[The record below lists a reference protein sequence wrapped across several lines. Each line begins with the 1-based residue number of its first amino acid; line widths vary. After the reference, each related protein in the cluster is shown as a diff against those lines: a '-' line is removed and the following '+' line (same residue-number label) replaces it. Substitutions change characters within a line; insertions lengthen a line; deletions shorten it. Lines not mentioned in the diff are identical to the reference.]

1 MKPEKAQEAITFFEE
16 LLKEGIITEKDFQD
30 KKNDILNL
38 VEKTQTKAPT
48 GNSDHPTTTEPAVL
62 TREASGSISSEKRP
76 LTEIF
81 SGSPPSSSSLL
92 QRTGSNGNMV
102 KRRSQDHLSSPGS
115 SPTSSSSNSLKVSD
129 LLGTADLGRMDILR
143 KMSLSNQ
150 QDFAELQK
158 FINLDK
164 EFDNEEKVLEF
175 IRFLM
180 DRNQLPPMA
189 TQIIKQEIDINKNGL
204 LREESLGSSLL
215 RNYWFNYEGKDY
227 LKTVIAP
234 LVKEVNTLKKP
245 LEIDPNKGS
254 PELALKNLNK
264 LLEITKTFLSTFCR
278 SLPLFPVTF
287 RLLMKNFYIILTE
300 TEGSLKAHLGLGYSE
315 DALRLYGSF
324 LLLRFICP
332 AIVSPRRYGLI
343 KGEVTTQ
350 TQRALVLISKV
361 LQSIASQVEF
371 EGEKEPYM
379 IPANEFV
386 KDNMPPLLAFFQK
399 LADGSDVPE
408 IVKISSPPIQP
419 KKDKKDKWFFG

>member
-1 MKPEKAQEAITFFEE
+1 M
-16 LLKEGIITEKDFQD
+16 
-30 KKNDILNL
+30 
-38 VEKTQTKAPT
+38 
-48 GNSDHPTTTEPAVL
+48 
-62 TREASGSISSEKRP
+62 
-76 LTEIF
+76 
-81 SGSPPSSSSLL
+81 
-92 QRTGSNGNMV
+92 M
-102 KRRSQDHLSSPGS
+102 KRRSQDHLSSSPGS

-129 LLGTADLGRMDILR
+129 LLGNADLGRMDILR

-204 LREESLGSSLL
+204 LREESLASSLL

-254 PELALKNLNK
+254 PELATKNLNK

-287 RLLMKNFYIILTE
+287 RLLMKNFYVILTE

-332 AIVSPRRYGLI
+332 AIVSPRRYGLT
-343 KGEVTTQ
+343 KVEVTTQ

-386 KDNMPPLLAFFQK
+386 KDNMPPLLGFFQK

-408 IVKISSPPIQP
+408 VVKISSPPIQP